1 MSQLIISAHEK
12 NLTNLIYYGM
22 MAAGLFG
29 ELITAL
35 ILSKKYDVKPW
46 KTLMTWLIGVP
57 LLYLWMKVQFWVESG
72 FKNFSGYNIV
82 RTYVWFP
89 PTAWLISVVL
99 DEDPKKMCDVYG
111 PSCVVIQA
119 IAHWGCA
126 FMGCC
131 YGIPDQNGIYNVVLK
146 DNRFPVQ
153 IVEALVAIVIL
164 MILLMRAKRKK
175 YVADGTQ
182 FPWMLILFGTTR
194 FALEFLR
201 DNQKLF
207 LGISVLAIH
216 CVVMVLVG
224 IIWLIISK
232 AQPEEKRL
240 FIPTAR

>member
-1 MSQLIISAHEK
+1 
-12 NLTNLIYYGM
+12 
-22 MAAGLFG
+22 
-29 ELITAL
+29 
-35 ILSKKYDVKPW
+35 
-46 KTLMTWLIGVP
+46 
-57 LLYLWMKVQFWVESG
+57 
-72 FKNFSGYNIV
+72 
-82 RTYVWFP
+82 
-89 PTAWLISVVL
+89 
-99 DEDPKKMCDVYG
+99 
-111 PSCVVIQA
+111 
-119 IAHWGCA
+119 
-126 FMGCC
+126 
-131 YGIPDQNGIYNVVLK
+131 
-146 DNRFPVQ
+146 
-153 IVEALVAIVIL
+153 
-164 MILLMRAKRKK
+164 MRAKRKK